1 MYQSPLFSHLIQP
14 DTCVSCRF
22 WMCIQKGSGLGFF
35 FCLFFFNYK
44 VLPFYNDCS
53 GLMVLLFRSGIRSVV
68 VSGAGL
74 SSSPCVTAAPQWWKP
89 CLTSRRK
96 SPVQSIFCGWWI
108 VFIKRSVISWWEC
121 EMICLGVMRK
131 KNRTKR
137 GETNGVGGGERGE
150 RKRRRETESL
160 LCRWQI

>member
-22 WMCIQKGSGLGFF
+22 WMCVQKGSGSGFF
-35 FCLFFFNYK
+35 VFFFIYK

-53 GLMVLLFRSGIRSVV
+53 GLMVLLFRSGIRSAV

-96 SPVQSIFCGWWI
+96 SPVQSIFCGCWI
-108 VFIKRSVISWWEC
+108 VFIKRSVISWWER
-121 EMICLGVMRK
+121 EKICLGVMREK
-131 KNRTKR
+131 KHDYERRDER
-137 GETNGVGGGERGE
+137 GRRGWGGER
-150 RKRRRETESL
+150 KKRRETESL